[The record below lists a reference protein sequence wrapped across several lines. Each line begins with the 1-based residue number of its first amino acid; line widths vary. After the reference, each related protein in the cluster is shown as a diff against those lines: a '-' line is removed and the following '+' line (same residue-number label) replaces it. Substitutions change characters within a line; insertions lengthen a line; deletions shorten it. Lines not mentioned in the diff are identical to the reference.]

1 MDLGYEHLPQTW
13 DMSILRGPGIR
24 AFSRFWNM
32 SIILPANSHVQ
43 PSPWGPGG
51 GGHIILWADP
61 HVQPSPWGP
70 GGGGH
75 IILWADPHVQPSP
88 WGPGGGGHIIL
99 WADPHVQPS
108 PGPWGGGHNFYKV
121 CIGSCHRGIILFSM
135 LS

>member
-51 GGHIILWADP
+51 GGHIILFADP

-75 IILWADPHVQPSP
+75 NLYSLHRKLPPWNYFVFYVIVKIIIMPTH
-88 WGPGGGGHIIL
+88 
-99 WADPHVQPS
+99 
-108 PGPWGGGHNFYKV
+108 
-121 CIGSCHRGIILFSM
+121 
-135 LS
+135 LSLDVYSTLGRIH